1 MSRCCAGGWFP
12 LNFGLSLL
20 AVGLICASGW
30 GAMAPRTAAEPPAAS
45 AGQGN
50 PTPTASRRSAPA
62 SQDTQ
67 DKTQTKATEKTVDQD
82 TEKPAEKVLETAT
95 FGSGCYWCTEAVF
108 QRVKGVEN
116 VRSGFMGG
124 HIANPTY
131 EQVCTGLTGHAEV
144 LHLQF
149 DPAVVSYEKLLEI
162 FWSSHDPTTLNRQ
175 GNDVGPM
182 YRSAIFYHNEDQ
194 KLLAVKYKERL
205 TEARAFNAPIVTEIT
220 EASDFYAAPDYHQDY
235 YNRNKSKNPYCK
247 MITYKLQNFRKAFK
261 DVIDTDKDK
270 IK

>member
-1 MSRCCAGGWFP
+1 LG
-12 LNFGLSLL
+12 LL
-20 AVGLICASGW
+20 AASLIGASAW
-30 GAMAPRTAAEPPAAS
+30 AATASLPRATAEARLAASRQDDTKAAAPRSNARTAQDKQDDQQTQAAEE
-45 AGQGN
+45 
-50 PTPTASRRSAPA
+50 T
-62 SQDTQ
+62 
-67 DKTQTKATEKTVDQD
+67 
-82 TEKPAEKVLETAT
+82 AEKVLETAT

-108 QRVKGVEN
+108 QRVKGIESVT
-116 VRSGFMGG
+116 SGFMGG
-124 HIANPTY
+124 HVANPTY

-144 LHLQF
+144 LQVQF

-175 GNDVGPM
+175 GNDIGPM
-182 YRSAIFYHNEDQ
+182 YRSAIFYHNEEQ

-205 TEARAFNAPIVTEIT
+205 TEARAFNSPIVTEIT
-220 EASDFYAAPDYHQDY
+220 EASEFYAAPDYHQDY

-247 MITYKLQNFRKAFK
+247 MITYKLKNFRKAFK

>member
-1 MSRCCAGGWFP
+1 
-12 LNFGLSLL
+12 L
-20 AVGLICASGW
+20 GLIASGLI
-30 GAMAPRTAAEPPAAS
+30 GAFSGVATGWTGYSSPAAL
-45 AGQGN
+45 
-50 PTPTASRRSAPA
+50 T
-62 SQDTQ
+62 QDTGDQ
-67 DKTQTKATEKTVDQD
+67 TSPPRSGRATINAQEKTQTQD
-82 TEKPAEKVLETAT
+82 AAAAVEKVLETAT
-95 FGSGCYWCTEAVF
+95 FGNGCYWCTEAVF
-108 QRVKGVEN
+108 QRVKGVET
-116 VRSGFMGG
+116 VSSGFMGG
-124 HIANPTY
+124 HVANPTY

-149 DPAVVSYEKLLEI
+149 DPAVISYEKLLEI

-182 YRSAIFYHNEDQ
+182 YRSAVFYHSEEQ
-194 KLLAVKYKERL
+194 KLLAVKYKDRL

-220 EASDFYAAPDYHQDY
+220 EASEFYAAPDYHQDY